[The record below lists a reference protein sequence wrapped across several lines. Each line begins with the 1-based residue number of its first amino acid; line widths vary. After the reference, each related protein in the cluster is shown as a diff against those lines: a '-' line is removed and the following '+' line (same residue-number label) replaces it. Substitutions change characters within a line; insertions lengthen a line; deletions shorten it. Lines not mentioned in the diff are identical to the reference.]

1 MPLELLSAQ
10 GQEGLATVFVAR
22 TGSGKLVEFAES
34 FQPGLPLEKKW
45 VIILSV
51 MQGCPVHCLMCDAG
65 GRFNGSLDQEEILE
79 QVRHVVKRRG
89 FGKKIPSHKWK
100 IQFTRMGEPAFN
112 DAVLDALDALPGE
125 FDAPGLIPSLSTV
138 APAGREK
145 FFERLL
151 AIKEKHYSKG
161 RFQLQFSLHTTDE
174 KKRAMLIP
182 IPKWGFKQIADYGEK
197 FYRPGDRKIT
207 LNFALMQDY
216 PVEPEAIARHFS
228 PKKFLIKIT
237 PLNPTQKAASNGL
250 ACAFNPLEADPV
262 PELVKGFQAHGFEV
276 LVSIGPL
283 EENQVGS
290 NCGQFVSAMQGGEK
304 KE

>member
-1 MPLELLSAQ
+1 MPLEVLSSQ
-10 GQEGLATVFVAR
+10 GREGLATVFVAR
-22 TGSGKLVEFAES
+22 TPSGKLIEFAES

-65 GRFNGSLDQEEILE
+65 GRFNGSLSKEEILD
-79 QVRHVVKRRG
+79 QVRHVVARRG
-89 FGKKIPSHKWK
+89 FGKKIPSKKWK
-100 IQFTRMGEPAFN
+100 IQFTRMGEPAYN
-112 DAVLDALDALPGE
+112 DAVLEALEAFPEE
-125 FDAPGLIPSLSTV
+125 FDAPCLIPSLSTV

-151 AIKEKHYSKG
+151 EIKDHHYSNG

-174 KKRAMLIP
+174 KKREALIP
-182 IPKWGFKQIADYGEK
+182 IRKWGFKQIADYGER

-207 LNFALMQDY
+207 LNFALMKDY
-216 PVEPEAIARHFS
+216 PVEPEVIAKHFS
-228 PKKFLIKIT
+228 PEKFLIKIT
-237 PLNPTQKAASNGL
+237 PLNPTRKAMDNGL
-250 ACAFNPLEADPV
+250 ACAFDPLDADPV
-262 PELVKGFQAHGFEV
+262 PGLVAGFKAHGFEV

-290 NCGQFVSAMQGGEK
+290 NCGQFVSALQK
-304 KE
+304 DKA